1 MDIRLYAFAFL
12 IITCD
17 ALIQAPRLWSS
28 RTLAPRLALSNGVRD
43 DTPSNHPEPA
53 RRVRRFYLLRHG
65 QTDMNAAGIIQ
76 VLVCLFIHQMAGC
89 RQTISSSNLCDHHF
103 A

>member
-12 IITCD
+12 IIACD
-17 ALIQAPRLWSS
+17 ALTQAPRLRCS
-28 RTLAPRLALSNGVRD
+28 RSLAPRFAFSNGVGD
-43 DTPSNHPEPA
+43 DTPSNPPEPA

-76 VLVCLFIHQMAGC
+76 VHACLL
-89 RQTISSSNLCDHHF
+89 NLQ
-103 A
+103 